1 MLVFGTVIATRPHQV
16 RIKIHEFDEFES
28 SWYFVPQMC
37 TVKDKSSNS
46 LAINTEVAACVTD
59 DFEDGCIIGAL
70 YNDEDVC
77 ILEDENVKLLSFED
91 GTIFKYDKTEH
102 KHTVDVKGQI
112 YVKATDKVIFDCEV
126 EMTKNLKVAKDV
138 FDKKGSMQAMR
149 DVYNPHTHSN
159 GNNGSPTGKPSA
171 EMQ

>member
-16 RIKIHEFDEFES
+16 KLKLHEYDDFET
-28 SWYFVPQMC
+28 SWYFVPQLC

-46 LAINTEVAACVTD
+46 LAVNTEVAACVTE
-59 DFEDGCIIGAL
+59 DFSDGCVIGAL
-70 YNDEDVC
+70 YNDNDVC

-102 KHTVDVKGQI
+102 KHSIDVKGEI
-112 YVKATDKVIFDCEV
+112 YVKAESKVIFDCEV

-138 FDKKGSMQAMR
+138 SDKKGTMQQMR
-149 DVYNPHTHSN
+149 DVYNPHTHGN
-159 GNNGSPTGKPSA
+159 GNNGSPTTAPNNS
-171 EMQ
+171 MN